1 MLCLVALS
9 VLMSLSKSC
18 SPAMTWVL
26 LAPRPVQCAAVM
38 TYLGQMM
45 VPPQKG
51 VVPPR
56 LTRAACQGMELGL
69 ASLPPTILTESSL
82 LSKVP
87 FFIPFPDQFKW
98 WARVN
103 CRKISGVLSIYNT
116 WIDCSGK
123 DECKYWDCSHYPT
136 VNTELMRPA
145 ECTEIYLKALITPC
159 CQRLIIKPLLSLS
172 IKIFCHRGQR
182 INNNILLSFQKKN
195 ANICALAHISRD
207 IAPWVPNLVLAFS
220 LKLTKRTLLNFPLKV

>member
-82 LSKVP
+82 LSKVT
-87 FFIPFPDQFKW
+87 FFIPFPDQFKL

-103 CRKISGVLSIYNT
+103 CRKIATSGVFYQFTIPELTAVARKSANT
-116 WIDCSGK
+116 V
-123 DECKYWDCSHYPT
+123 T
-136 VNTELMRPA
+136 A
-145 ECTEIYLKALITPC
+145 A
-159 CQRLIIKPLLSLS
+159 
-172 IKIFCHRGQR
+172 
-182 INNNILLSFQKKN
+182 ILLHPILNWCFLQN
-195 ANICALAHISRD
+195 A
-207 IAPWVPNLVLAFS
+207 
-220 LKLTKRTLLNFPLKV
+220 LNFIWKLNNL